1 MHMTYNVRKICRF
14 FLSLPPGALW
24 DMTNDFGSPHFAPHA
39 IALAMMFDIHITFW
53 NKYQPRETPGFG
65 DILA

>member
-1 MHMTYNVRKICRF
+1 MITQPR
-14 FLSLPPGALW
+14 ALW